1 MNATATMLLDAATTP
16 RRHDLDWLRVIALA
30 LLIFYHVGMV
40 YVTWDFHI
48 KSAHAGPLIEPAMLA
63 VNPWRLM
70 LLFFI
75 SGVAL
80 RFALARVALRQFL
93 LRRTLRLFVPIV
105 FGMVVV
111 VMPQAYVELL
121 WKGEIEPDFATF
133 YLSYLS
139 PRQEFSIITPT
150 WNHLWYV
157 VYIMV
162 YTLAVAA
169 MLPALR
175 RLDGPSQRL
184 FSWLAAS
191 PWGLLTLPALPF
203 LAYRL
208 LLDPIFPTTHTLI
221 DDWATHAHAL
231 TIFVFGY
238 LCARSAAFWHG
249 VDRTLGRAL
258 ALAATL
264 GFVLLWLRLNAT
276 TSDRMLLEAVPGLRV
291 FYAWAVIMALLG
303 LAQRHLDKPGRAL
316 DYLNQA
322 IFPCYILHQTLIIV
336 IGYALLACA
345 LPAWVEAALVT
356 FGTVAGCVVLY
367 EIVRR
372 IALVRPLFGLPYRSA
387 SGQRRATVWLPV
399 PRG

>member
-1 MNATATMLLDAATTP
+1 MTTAITVPDAATTP
-16 RRHDLDWLRVIALA
+16 RRHDLDWLRVIAFA

-48 KSAHAGPLIEPAMLA
+48 KSPHAGRFIEPAMLA

-80 RFALARVALRQFL
+80 RFALDKAAPCQLA
-93 LRRTLRLFVPIV
+93 LRRTIRLIVPIV

-111 VMPQAYVELL
+111 VMPQAYFELRAT
-121 WKGEIEPDFATF
+121 GEIEPGLWPF

-162 YTLAVAA
+162 YTLAAVAL
-169 MLPALR
+169 LPLLR
-175 RLDGPSQRL
+175 RLDGPCERL
-184 FSWLAAS
+184 SSWLAAR
-191 PWGLLTLPALPF
+191 PWRMLILPALPF

-231 TIFVFGY
+231 TIFVIGY
-238 LCARSAAFWHG
+238 LVARSVSFWRGIDSAFG
-249 VDRTLGRAL
+249 QAV
-258 ALAATL
+258 ALAAML
-264 GFVLLWLRLNAT
+264 GLLLLWLRLNAA
-276 TSDRMLLEAVPGLRV
+276 TSNPTLLEAVPGLRV
-291 FYAWAVIMALLG
+291 FYAWAAIVVLLG
-303 LAQRHLDKPGRAL
+303 LAQRHLDRPGRAL
-316 DYLNQA
+316 SYLNQA
-322 IFPCYILHQTLIIV
+322 IFPYYILHQTLIVAIA
-336 IGYALLACA
+336 YMLLDFG
-345 LPAWVEAALVT
+345 LPAWLEAVLVT
-356 FGTVAGCVVLY
+356 FGTVAGCAALY
-367 EIVRR
+367 EVIRR
-372 IALVRPLFGLPYRSA
+372 STLLRPLFGLPC
-387 SGQRRATVWLPV
+387 RRAPPLRAAVAPLP
-399 PRG
+399 GG